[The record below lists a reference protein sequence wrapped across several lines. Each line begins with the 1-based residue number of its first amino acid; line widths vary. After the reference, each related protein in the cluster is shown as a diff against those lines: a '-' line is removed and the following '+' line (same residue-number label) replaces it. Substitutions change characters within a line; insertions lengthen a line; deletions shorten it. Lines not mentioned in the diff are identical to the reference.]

1 MPAPSPGQEE
11 QALPI
16 EGWTVPSVPAE
27 AVDALQTGTPEVAEA
42 QAPRTQDQLREML
55 GLEPLGWTLPAAVR
69 LRGWIVTAVAG
80 LIAAL
85 TRFWGLSHP
94 HTLVFDEIYYVK
106 DAYSLWHLGYEATWA
121 EGADQL
127 FPMGDVSTLG
137 TNPSYVVH
145 PQLGKWLLG
154 LGTALL
160 GPQSSLGWRLVP
172 ALTGVATVILLA
184 RLTMRLTKSPLLAGL
199 AGFLLA
205 IDGVGITESRIGLLD
220 VLIGFFATL
229 SVYFMVRDRQWSRA
243 CLAADLAGTP
253 PGHLASKAHVR
264 PWLIATGVTLGLC
277 CSVKWSGLYLLAAIG
292 VLVVVWDTL
301 ALRRVQAKAW
311 LLEGVVSRGFGDFIR
326 LVPVAF
332 LVYVAGW
339 FSWFM
344 HDDAYK
350 RGWAAAQRAATGTV
364 PRSWLPDPLNDLLE
378 YHLSMYSFHV
388 SLDSPHPYMSKPIG
402 WLVQWRPTSFYWP
415 SEEEMRGASCG
426 SERCVQAITSIG
438 NIPVWWSALVALG
451 VVLVGMAIV
460 RRDWRAWVALIGYV
474 GLYLPWFLYY
484 DRTIFS
490 FYTVAF
496 VPFVVLT
503 LVLALGLGAGILAP
517 VPGSRA
523 ALAEQEAL
531 EAQQIGEGKV
541 HPRGPVGTFLG
552 FGLQPTRLR
561 IPEAWTGV
569 PSWRVHGEGVV
580 LMSVVVSAAI
590 VFAALWWPL
599 WTGQTVSYEFWKWH
613 MLLPSWI

>member
-1 MPAPSPGQEE
+1 
-11 QALPI
+11 
-16 EGWTVPSVPAE
+16 
-27 AVDALQTGTPEVAEA
+27 
-42 QAPRTQDQLREML
+42 
-55 GLEPLGWTLPAAVR
+55 
-69 LRGWIVTAVAG
+69 
-80 LIAAL
+80 
-85 TRFWGLSHP
+85 
-94 HTLVFDEIYYVK
+94 
-106 DAYSLWHLGYEATWA
+106 
-121 EGADQL
+121 
-127 FPMGDVSTLG
+127 
-137 TNPSYVVH
+137 
-145 PQLGKWLLG
+145 
-154 LGTALL
+154 
-160 GPQSSLGWRLVP
+160 
-172 ALTGVATVILLA
+172 
-184 RLTMRLTKSPLLAGL
+184 
-199 AGFLLA
+199 
-205 IDGVGITESRIGLLD
+205 
-220 VLIGFFATL
+220 
-229 SVYFMVRDRQWSRA
+229 
-243 CLAADLAGTP
+243 
-253 PGHLASKAHVR
+253 
-264 PWLIATGVTLGLC
+264 
-277 CSVKWSGLYLLAAIG
+277 
-292 VLVVVWDTL
+292 
-301 ALRRVQAKAW
+301 
-311 LLEGVVSRGFGDFIR
+311 
-326 LVPVAF
+326 
-332 LVYVAGW
+332 
-339 FSWFM
+339 
-344 HDDAYK
+344 
-350 RGWAAAQRAATGTV
+350 
-364 PRSWLPDPLNDLLE
+364 
-378 YHLSMYSFHV
+378 
-388 SLDSPHPYMSKPIG
+388 
-402 WLVQWRPTSFYWP
+402 
-415 SEEEMRGASCG
+415 MRGASCG

-613 MLLPSWI
+613 MLNLADRKSVV